1 MRTATAV
8 NAAKIPDGA
17 CVEHTEWTD
26 GTYKPQRGTV
36 IVRLD
41 GSREIAWHGT
51 TAYNPLTPDLA
62 AKLVRIS

>member
-1 MRTATAV
+1 MKTVTAV
-8 NAAKIPDGA
+8 NPAKITDGA
-17 CVEHTEWTD
+17 LVEHTEWTD
-26 GTYKPQRGTV
+26 GTYRPQRGTV

-51 TAYNPLTPDLA
+51 TAYNRLTEDLA